1 MLKPNSI
8 SKREL
13 PSVSH
18 NLKCLLQ
25 VNFASRRCCIEG
37 QVNFSDGH
45 SKVALVPSLCIEE
58 TENQEDYDKESLEV
72 HFYTL
77 KTALDDYIL
86 QMIVDPSNE
95 APDNSNSNS
104 NSDGD
109 NSEGKVDSFTTF
121 DTDSSNESDQSAEN
135 TFPK

>member
-1 MLKPNSI
+1 
-8 SKREL
+8 
-13 PSVSH
+13 
-18 NLKCLLQ
+18 
-25 VNFASRRCCIEG
+25 
-37 QVNFSDGH
+37 
-45 SKVALVPSLCIEE
+45 LCIEE